1 MLRRESGWSPVAA
14 ASWDNCYS
22 QTRTQPETHPQMLSQ
37 ESPWKN
43 GGISSTSQLGI
54 RPDPAKTEELEFP
67 HSLVKNSQDEQF
79 CNKAD
84 TKILT

>member
-1 MLRRESGWSPVAA
+1 MVGV
-14 ASWDNCYS
+14 
-22 QTRTQPETHPQMLSQ
+22 LSQ
-37 ESPWKN
+37 QPLGTTATHKQGRSQKLILKCYHKSHHGKMEAY
-43 GGISSTSQLGI
+43 SSTSQLGI

-67 HSLVKNSQDEQF
+67 HSLVKNSQDEQL